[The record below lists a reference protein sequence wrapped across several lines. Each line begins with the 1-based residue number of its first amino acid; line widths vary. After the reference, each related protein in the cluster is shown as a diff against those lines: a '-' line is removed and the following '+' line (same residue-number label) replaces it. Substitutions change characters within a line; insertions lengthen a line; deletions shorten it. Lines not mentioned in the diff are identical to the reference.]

1 MIDLLPFIVIG
12 ITNGSVYALAGMGL
26 ALTYKTTGVFNFA
39 HGAQAALSAYL
50 MYSFWV
56 TLGWPWPI
64 AALAAIALAGVVGGT
79 LLERLGFALSTESTA
94 ARVVA
99 TVGLHVAIQGVLSAR
114 YGSATIQIDQ
124 FLPGHI
130 VRIAGVNVRYS
141 QLIIISLTLL
151 GAAVLSALF
160 RWSRLG
166 AAMQAVVDNPTLLG
180 LDGTNPVAVRRWAW
194 TIGGCFAAVSGILLA
209 PTLGLDAITLTLL
222 VVQAFG
228 AAAIGAFSSLPL
240 TYVGGLAV
248 GVGAALCQ
256 RYFATNQT
264 LAQLPSVFPF
274 LVLFVVLLVTPPR
287 RLVERSAALVR
298 RPVAPLPPG
307 RATVAVAAL
316 LGAGV
321 LLAVPALVGTKL
333 AIYTTAL
340 AFIVLF
346 GSLALLVQTSGQVS
360 LCQMSFAA
368 AGAAAFAGATRAG
381 IPWFLAVLIGGLVA
395 VPLGAIV
402 AVPAIRLHGVFLA
415 VATFGFGILVERIF
429 FSTSFMFGKALSV
442 HAPRPHLGGFRLD
455 TDTGYYY
462 VVLAVGA
469 ACCGLILAVRRSRL
483 GRLLAALSQSP
494 TALEAHGTDTNLTRL
509 FVFCISAFLAGIGG
523 ALIGPVTGFA
533 TAVSFNFTISLVML
547 AVLWLA
553 GSRPLLAPVVAAGL
567 YLVAPSYSTSPTVSA
582 YTPVAF
588 GVLAIL
594 VAVRFG
600 GRLVEATA
608 RGQRTAERTGLRT
621 PVSERVAAS
630 RPVEAVT

>member
-1 MIDLLPFIVIG
+1 MKDLLPFLVIG

-39 HGAQAALSAYL
+39 HGAQAALAAYL

-56 TLGWPWPI
+56 TLGWPWPV
-64 AALAAIALAGVVGGT
+64 AALAATVLAGVVGGIA
-79 LLERLGFALSTESTA
+79 LERLGSALATESTA

-99 TVGLHVAIQGVLSAR
+99 TVGLLVAIQGVLAAR
-114 YGSATIQIDQ
+114 YGAATIQIDH
-124 FLPGHI
+124 FLPGRI
-130 VRIAGVNVRYS
+130 LRIAGVNVRYS

-151 GAAVLSALF
+151 GAAALSALF

-180 LDGTNPVAVRRWAW
+180 LDGTSPGAVRRWAW

-209 PTLGLDAITLTLL
+209 PTLGLDTVTLTLL

-256 RYFATNQT
+256 RYLATNQT
-264 LAQLPSVFPF
+264 FAQLPSVFPF

-287 RLVERSAALVR
+287 RLVERSAAIVR
-298 RPVAPLPPG
+298 RPPPRLG
-307 RATVAVAAL
+307 VRRGPMTVTALATTV
-316 LGAGV
+316 G
-321 LLAVPALVGTKL
+321 LLALPDLVGSKL
-333 AIYTTAL
+333 AVYTTAL
-340 AFIVLF
+340 AFAVLF

-360 LCQMSFAA
+360 LCHMSFAA
-368 AGAAAFAGATRAG
+368 VGASAFAAATRADV
-381 IPWFLAVLIGGLVA
+381 PWLLAVVVGGLVA
-395 VPLGAIV
+395 VPLGAVV
-402 AVPAIRLHGVFLA
+402 AIPAIRLHGVFLA

-429 FSTSFMFGKALSV
+429 FSTSVMFGKALSV
-442 HAPRPHLGGFRLD
+442 NAARPSLPGLHLD
-455 TDTGYYY
+455 SDTGYYY
-462 VVLAVGA
+462 VVLAVCA
-469 ACCGLILAVRRSRL
+469 ACFGLILAVRRSRL
-483 GRLLAALSQSP
+483 GRLLQALSQSP

-523 ALIGPVTGFA
+523 VLIGPVTGFT

-553 GSRPLLAPVVAAGL
+553 GSRPLLSPVAAAAL
-567 YLVAPSYSTSPTVSA
+567 YLVAPSYSNSATVSA

-600 GRLVEATA
+600 GRLVDATA
-608 RGQRTAERTGLRT
+608 RPSRMAERGGRS
-621 PVSERVAAS
+621 PVDARRISAQPAEVPA
-630 RPVEAVT
+630 